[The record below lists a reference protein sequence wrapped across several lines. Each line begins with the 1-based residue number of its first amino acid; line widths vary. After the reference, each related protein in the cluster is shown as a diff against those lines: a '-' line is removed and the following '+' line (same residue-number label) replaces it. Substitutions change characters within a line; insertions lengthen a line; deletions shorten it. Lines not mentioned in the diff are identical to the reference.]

1 MESKIR
7 HQYDALLALQPVG
20 TAAVTADGSSVNAV
34 DIYRIANGR
43 GDVAGR
49 YGIGSFD
56 IVFYFKAA
64 TTGGATPET
73 YTINVVTTDA
83 ADANPVVQ
91 ETFTVESNMIGDPYV
106 LAFHPASLKLKDAD
120 AAKVKLTIDVAGTAP
135 SLDFYAFVAPH
146 SHQ

>member
-20 TAAVTADGSSVNAV
+20 TAAVTADGSSVNSV
-34 DIYRIANGR
+34 DLYRITNGR
-43 GDVAGR
+43 GDIAGR

-56 IVFYFKAA
+56 VVFKFKAL

-83 ADANPVVQ
+83 AGANPVVQ
-91 ETFTVESNMIGDPYV
+91 ESFVVDAAMVAAPYV

-120 AAKVKLTIDVAGTAP
+120 AAKIKLTIDVAGTAP

>member
-20 TAAVTADGSSVNAV
+20 TAAVTADGSSVNSV
-34 DIYRIANGR
+34 DLYRIANGR
-43 GDVAGR
+43 GDIAGR

-56 IVFYFKAA
+56 IVFNFKAI
-64 TTGGATPET
+64 TTGGTVAET
-73 YTINVVTTDA
+73 YSVSVVTTDA
-83 ADANPVVQ
+83 AGANPVVQ
-91 ETFTVESNMIGDPYV
+91 HTFTVDAGLIGDPYV

-135 SLDFYAFVAPH
+135 SLDFFAFVAPH

>member
-56 IVFYFKAA
+56 IVFYFKSAV
-64 TTGGATPET
+64 TGGATPET

-83 ADANPVVQ
+83 DGANPVVQ
-91 ETFTVESNMIGDPYV
+91 ETFTVESTMIGDPYV
-106 LAFHPASLKLKDAD
+106 LAFHPATLKLKDAD